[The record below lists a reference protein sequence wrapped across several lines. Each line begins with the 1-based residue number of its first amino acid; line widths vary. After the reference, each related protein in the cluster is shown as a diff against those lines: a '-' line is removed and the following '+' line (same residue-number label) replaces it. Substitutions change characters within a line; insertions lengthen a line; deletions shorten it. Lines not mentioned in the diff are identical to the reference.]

1 MLAIIHAALIL
12 PDRLAP
18 DSFLLAEDGII
29 ISMGKMSDCPDLSGA
44 EVFDAEG
51 LYVGPGLV
59 DIHCH
64 AGGEVWFFDDPV
76 RAAAA
81 LLKHGTTTV
90 LPTLYFNFTK
100 EQLAESF
107 LLIRKAMK
115 EGKAPN
121 VGGFY
126 TEAPYLNP
134 KYGADTENC
143 PWTGPVRREDY
154 LPVLEA
160 AGEDARVWVVAP
172 EREHIEDFVKDALR
186 INPKV
191 RFAVG
196 HSEAWPQQ
204 IEALMPY
211 GLMIGT
217 HNTNASGNPMRGGGR
232 RGMGVDEVVW
242 YHDEIYAELISDRLG
257 IHVDHGLQR
266 LIRKIKGPDRMILI
280 SDACSFEGP
289 PPANGGFD
297 GADDLLFD
305 FNGKLAGSKLYLL
318 EAARNYAAVTGVGLP
333 EVFRAASK
341 NPAEAAGFTDRGE
354 LRPGKRADLVVI
366 DGGYGL
372 KQVFFEGKPV

>member
-18 DSFLLAEDGII
+18 DSFLLAEDGVI
-29 ISMGKMSDCPDLSGA
+29 ISAGKMSDCPDLSGA
-44 EVFDAEG
+44 EIFDSEG

-242 YHDEIYAELISDRLG
+242 
-257 IHVDHGLQR
+257 
-266 LIRKIKGPDRMILI
+266 
-280 SDACSFEGP
+280 
-289 PPANGGFD
+289 
-297 GADDLLFD
+297 
-305 FNGKLAGSKLYLL
+305 
-318 EAARNYAAVTGVGLP
+318 
-333 EVFRAASK
+333 
-341 NPAEAAGFTDRGE
+341 
-354 LRPGKRADLVVI
+354 
-366 DGGYGL
+366 
-372 KQVFFEGKPV
+372 